1 MCLMYEVHT
10 CQHRLNYYLM
20 KEHEHERPNDV
31 QSYDMHI
38 RSICTRNKPT
48 FSSPLTFSNT
58 PVFGPHNTRHYCNKH
73 AVKQQGGGGGGP
85 QDITSTGVPM
95 QRPRD
100 KRRPALVGQG
110 QDRRR
115 KTTGRRGEE
124 NKTKEKTRTHA
135 MLQLSQAG
143 RGRKGALLCDND
155 RQ

>member
-73 AVKQQGGGGGGP
+73 AVKQQGGGGP